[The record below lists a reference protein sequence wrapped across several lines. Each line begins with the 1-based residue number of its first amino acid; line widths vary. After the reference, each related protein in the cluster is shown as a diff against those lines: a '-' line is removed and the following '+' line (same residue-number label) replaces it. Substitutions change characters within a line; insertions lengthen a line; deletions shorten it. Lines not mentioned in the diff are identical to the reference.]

1 MSFFFGA
8 LPTFLPVMVLA
19 HSTVDLLKQFPA
31 KALVS
36 QTPAAPN
43 RSPVASRF
51 LGAPFF
57 HAQLELA
64 PTRRRVLRNAHFAQ
78 EPVHPQPGRTP
89 SRGFQV
95 FGKAAP
101 PEGAQRLLRREQSG
115 PHRVEMN
122 IVAHG
127 LEIAV
132 AAAVHDQRLV
142 AATE

>member
-1 MSFFFGA
+1 VRR
-8 LPTFLPVMVLA
+8 L
-19 HSTVDLLKQFPA
+19 LLKQFPA
-31 KALVS
+31 KVLVS
-36 QTPAAPN
+36 QTPPAPN
-43 RSPVASRF
+43 RSPVAPGF

-64 PTRRRVLRNAHFAQ
+64 PTRRRVLRNAHFTQ

-89 SRGFQV
+89 SRGLQV
-95 FGKAAP
+95 FGKATP
-101 PEGAQRLLRREQSG
+101 PESAQWHLRRQQFG

-122 IVAHG
+122 IVAHR

-132 AAAVHDQRLV
+132 AAAVYDERFV